1 MLKSMNF
8 LRGKSRE
15 RVSGGSGISPLAP
28 VILGLVPRI
37 LWKQVSNLVN
47 KFALLLHKCWLREDS
62 WDKPKND
69 GGWGRGFNTCC
80 SFFKYPSPDAKASP
94 SPSRG
99 EGMHRP
105 WCDKILGT
113 RPSMTGARVA
123 NSFGRSMIE
132 MLGVLAII
140 GVLSVGGI
148 AGYSKAMRNW
158 KMNRA
163 AEEYSYL
170 IQGLLEHIDCIRKI
184 STKEEGD
191 VHHGLVDVIKA
202 ANLVPETWT
211 EEITGRNDRLID
223 EDGNLLQIFS
233 RSQRLVIDL
242 YLGGRVKTDD
252 GDVSTNF
259 TPEFCRTLF
268 VNVVQPLHPALYAS
282 YFVGGGTTLYGDAF
296 CGAANR
302 KCINGLSVAE
312 IQTACSFCSKKAGSP
327 CGLILEF

>member
-8 LRGKSRE
+8 FRGKSRG
-15 RVSGGSGISPLAP
+15 RVIGG
-28 VILGLVPRI
+28 
-37 LWKQVSNLVN
+37 
-47 KFALLLHKCWLREDS
+47 
-62 WDKPKND
+62 
-69 GGWGRGFNTCC
+69 
-80 SFFKYPSPDAKASP
+80 
-94 SPSRG
+94 
-99 EGMHRP
+99 
-105 WCDKILGT
+105 
-113 RPSMTGARVA
+113 A
-123 NSFGRSMIE
+123 NFFGRSMIE
-132 MLGVLAII
+132 MLGVLAIV
-140 GVLSVGGI
+140 GVLSVCGI

-268 VNVVQPLHPALYAS
+268 VNVVQPLHSALYAS

-312 IQTACSFCSKKAGSP
+312 IQTACSFCSKKAGSL